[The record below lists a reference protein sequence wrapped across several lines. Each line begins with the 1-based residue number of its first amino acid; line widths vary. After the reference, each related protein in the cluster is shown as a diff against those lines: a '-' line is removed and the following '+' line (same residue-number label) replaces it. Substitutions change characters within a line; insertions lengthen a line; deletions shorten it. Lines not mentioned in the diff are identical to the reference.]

1 MYFLDAHIQLLR
13 VLALCLCLVEDYIV
27 INYSTNIIEGK
38 DKIWKKFI
46 DLFVLCIQISLL
58 ICFTN

>member
-13 VLALCLCLVEDYIV
+13 VHTLCLCLLEVYIV

>member
-13 VLALCLCLVEDYIV
+13 VLALCLCLVEIYIV

-38 DKIWKKFI
+38 DKIWKKI
-46 DLFVLCIQISLL
+46 H
-58 ICFTN
+58 